1 MISYVPK
8 NEDYDGRFRR
18 INVKLSRSN
27 LELQTRKGYYAVE
40 STGQLPVLD
49 YEAPAI
55 AAARNAHPA
64 SNPFPFHAAALSYPA
79 PNQPGLTLIVA
90 ESPMSAFTFATAA
103 DRKTYSADF
112 SIVALV
118 RDGNG
123 EVVQKVSKHYALTGT
138 IDSLESARKEELL
151 FYRETQLPAGS
162 YSVELI
168 AYDELA
174 GKTSIQTS
182 SLNVAALEVTK
193 PRLSSLALLKRAERL
208 TPEEQKHD
216 QPFHFGE
223 SLVYP
228 NLGEA
233 ISKKAGQLTFF
244 LTVWPPKGSTAN
256 LLSFIV
262 LQNGR
267 GIGRSSAQLPA
278 PDDQGRIKYASSFS
292 LNDFQPGS
300 YELQVIVGDGK
311 NGATRSTN
319 FTLQP

>member
-1 MISYVPK
+1 
-8 NEDYDGRFRR
+8 
-18 INVKLSRSN
+18 
-27 LELQTRKGYYAVE
+27 
-40 STGQLPVLD
+40 
-49 YEAPAI
+49 
-55 AAARNAHPA
+55 
-64 SNPFPFHAAALSYPA
+64 
-79 PNQPGLTLIVA
+79 
-90 ESPMSAFTFATAA
+90 MSAFTFATAA

-123 EVVQKVSKHYALTGT
+123 EVVQKVSKHYPLTGT

-182 SLNVAALEVTK
+182 SLNVAALEATK

-244 LTVWPPKGSTAN
+244 LTVWPSKGSTAN
-256 LLSFIV
+256 LLTFIV